1 MDRIGANII
10 YVDRRAVEGHTAD
23 FGVDDSVASNGAPAA
38 ETGHL
43 EQSIRALKDAF
54 GGGMYWESLGR
65 EVIGLLTRAQSK
77 FAQVARPVSLP

>member
-10 YVDRRAVEGHTAD
+10 YVDRRAVGDQIANS
-23 FGVDDSVASNGAPAA
+23 GVDDSVASNGTPAA

-54 GGGMYWESLGR
+54 GDGMYRKILG
-65 EVIGLLTRAQSK
+65 
-77 FAQVARPVSLP
+77 

>member
-10 YVDRRAVEGHTAD
+10 YVDRRAVEDQTAD
-23 FGVDDSVASNGAPAA
+23 FGADDGVASNGAPAA

-54 GGGMYWESLGR
+54 GGGMYWKTLG
-65 EVIGLLTRAQSK
+65 
-77 FAQVARPVSLP
+77 

>member
-10 YVDRRAVEGHTAD
+10 YVDRRAIEDQTAD
-23 FGVDDSVASNGAPAA
+23 SGVGNSVASNGTPAA

-54 GGGMYWESLGR
+54 GGGMYRQILC
-65 EVIGLLTRAQSK
+65 
-77 FAQVARPVSLP
+77 

>member
-23 FGVDDSVASNGAPAA
+23 LGVDDIVASNGAPAA
-38 ETGHL
+38 ETVHL

-54 GGGMYWESLGR
+54 GGGMCCESLDR
-65 EVIGLLTRAQSK
+65 EAILVLTRAQSK
-77 FAQVARPVSLP
+77 YAQVARPASLP

>member
-23 FGVDDSVASNGAPAA
+23 LGADQSVASSGAPAA

-43 EQSIRALKDAF
+43 EQSIRALKNAF
-54 GGGMYWESLGR
+54 GGGMYCKSPG
-65 EVIGLLTRAQSK
+65 
-77 FAQVARPVSLP
+77 